1 MKNANQMEE
10 DAIRQQPGD
19 CCEPGPVSVSVS
31 VPVPVLCSSQAQ
43 LTWTCLPVG
52 THTKKS
58 LSQELYFGI
67 ITCEIK
73 KTFQFPKH
81 TVVNNCD
88 ENRWKRMRII
98 FKNPKTL

>member
-43 LTWTCLPVG
+43 LTWTCLLVG
-52 THTKKS
+52 THTEKS

-67 ITCEIK
+67 ITSDIK
-73 KTFQFPKH
+73 KTFQF
-81 TVVNNCD
+81 
-88 ENRWKRMRII
+88 
-98 FKNPKTL
+98 